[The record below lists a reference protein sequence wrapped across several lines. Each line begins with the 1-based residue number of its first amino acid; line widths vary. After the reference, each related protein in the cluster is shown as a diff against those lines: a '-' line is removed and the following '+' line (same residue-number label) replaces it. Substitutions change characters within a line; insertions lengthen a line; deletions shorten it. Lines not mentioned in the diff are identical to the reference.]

1 MHNLLPNVKHLS
13 PWILPTRKPEVSA
26 QLFGFKDFPGDLDGT
41 YGQQDTRI
49 DNTWHWQ
56 HISSLLIGTI
66 SLLTICHP
74 DVTHMFFPEYRVLL
88 FFFKIFGG
96 HKSFLWGHWYHCLR
110 LLVTSPLG
118 FKARVAAS
126 FLAWQR
132 HTGYMFLETYGL
144 HVPWDSPEN
153 TMFNQ
158 IQTGRV
164 LYYPAPGWNLEN
176 LIINSSVLPKSCAT

>member
-1 MHNLLPNVKHLS
+1 MHNFLPNVKHLS
-13 PWILPTRKPEVSA
+13 PWILSTRKPEVSV
-26 QLFGFKDFPGDLDGT
+26 QLFGFKDFPDDLDGT

-56 HISSLLIGTI
+56 HISSLLIGHDLI
-66 SLLTICHP
+66 IDNLSSRCYPHVFCRIPCF
-74 DVTHMFFPEYRVLL
+74 VV
-88 FFFKIFGG
+88 FFKIFGG

-144 HVPWDSPEN
+144 HVPWD
-153 TMFNQ
+153 
-158 IQTGRV
+158 IRV
-164 LYYPAPGWNLEN
+164 TCSLRFTWEYHVQPNPDKEGVIL
-176 LIINSSVLPKSCAT
+176 SSTRVKSWKSHH